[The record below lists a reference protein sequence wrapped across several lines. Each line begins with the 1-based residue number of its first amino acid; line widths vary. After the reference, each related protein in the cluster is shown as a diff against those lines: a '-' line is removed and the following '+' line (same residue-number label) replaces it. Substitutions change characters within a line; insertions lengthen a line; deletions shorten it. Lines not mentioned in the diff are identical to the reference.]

1 MSVKCKV
8 CGESFK
14 NDKGLHMH
22 ISKIHKI
29 TLAEYYV
36 NFYNRKDL
44 HSGELLPFKNKNDYF
59 NNDFINY
66 DNFLKWSEYADSDNV
81 KLYLLKRLKNRIEE
95 KKLRFAPSHIELLLN
110 KLPDIDLFKK
120 FFGSY
125 SSACDELKIKPL
137 FNKNIMASFFKE
149 DTFFDELKILV
160 DTREQQPLKFP
171 RNMFMKLDFGD
182 YAIGKPHYDYTYID
196 RKSESDF
203 KGTFSTGVKRFR
215 RELDRAKEFSSYVF
229 IVTESS
235 IDKIVENNDYGPH
248 KSNLSYI
255 WHNVRA
261 ISHDYAGTCQFIF
274 SGSREKSQFLIPR
287 LLFHG
292 KKLWNTD
299 MQYFLDKV

>member
-1 MSVKCKV
+1 MPTKCKV
-8 CGESFK
+8 CGEAFK

-44 HSGELLPFKNKNDYF
+44 HSGELLSFKNKNDYF

-66 DNFLKWSEYADSDNV
+66 DNFLKWTEYANSNDV
-81 KLYLLKRLKNRIEE
+81 KLYLLKRLKDRIDE
-95 KKLRFAPSHIELLLN
+95 KKLKFAPGHIELLLN
-110 KLPDIDLFKK
+110 KLPNIDLYKN

-125 SSACDELKIKPL
+125 SSACSELKIEPL
-137 FNKNIMASFFKE
+137 FDKNIMAGFFNK
-149 DTFFDELKILV
+149 DDFFNELKILV

-171 RNMFMKLDFGD
+171 RSMFMKLDFGD

-203 KGTFSTGVKRFR
+203 KGTFSTGIKRFR
-215 RELDRAKEFSSYVF
+215 RELDRAKEFSSYVY
-229 IVTESS
+229 IVTEAS
-235 IDKIVENNDYGPH
+235 IDQIIENNNYGPH

-255 WHNVRA
+255 WHNVR
-261 ISHDYAGTCQFIF
+261 SVMHDYAGSCQFIF
-274 SGSREKSQFLIPR
+274 SGSREKSQFFMPR

-292 KKLWNTD
+292 RKLWKTD
-299 MQYFLDKV
+299 MQYFIDKS

>member
-1 MSVKCKV
+1 
-8 CGESFK
+8 
-14 NDKGLHMH
+14 MH

>member
-1 MSVKCKV
+1 MPGKCKV

>member
-1 MSVKCKV
+1 MSAECKV
-8 CGESFK
+8 CSEAFK

-81 KLYLLKRLKNRIEE
+81 KLYLLKRLKNRIDE
-95 KKLRFAPSHIELLLN
+95 KKLNFAPSHIELLLN
-110 KLPDIDLFKK
+110 GLPDINLFKK

-137 FNKNIMASFFKE
+137 FNKNIMAGFFEE
-149 DTFFDELKILV
+149 DSFFDELKILV

-171 RNMFMKLDFGD
+171 RSMFMKLDFGD
-182 YAIGKPHYDYTYID
+182 YAVGKPHYDYTYID

-203 KGTFSTGVKRFR
+203 KGTFSTGIARFK

-229 IVTESS
+229 IVVESS
-235 IDKIVENNDYGPH
+235 IDQVIENNNYGPH

-261 ISHDYAGTCQFIF
+261 VSHEYAGTCQFIF
-274 SGSREKSQFLIPR
+274 SGSRDRSKFLIPR

-299 MQYFLDKV
+299 MQYFLDKS